1 MDIILHSYT
10 FRDYPLEEALRSA
23 KEFGYSGVE
32 LHQIHFNPT
41 YMDEEL
47 ARCLKL
53 AKTHGVPIAC
63 VDFKTDLIQAD
74 TNAANEAANL
84 LKRGIEACAK
94 RGIKRMNGF
103 TGFLVGPQPSD
114 FGLNGSALAT
124 PELYAQCAERL
135 DLISEVAEEH
145 GVLLT
150 LEIHMNTIHDTVAS
164 TLRLLNLVGSPAL
177 LANPDPGNMYATSA
191 DDRKPAALEP
201 LARRIGYFHLKNCR
215 QRNTAFDYSTP
226 LAEGDIDYCRVLER
240 LPALGY
246 TGPLCIEYVGN
257 GDPHVR
263 AEADIRYLK
272 QTLAWLSDGTSSPS
286 A

>member
-10 FRDYPLEEALRSA
+10 FREYPLEEVFRSA
-23 KEFGYSGVE
+23 KKFGYSGLE

-53 AKTHGVPIAC
+53 AKTYGVPIAC
-63 VDFKTDLIQAD
+63 VDFKADLIQQDAKS
-74 TNAANEAANL
+74 ANEAANL

-103 TGFLVGPQPSD
+103 TGFLVGPQPAD

-124 PELYAQCAERL
+124 PEHYAQCAERL
-135 DLISEVAEEH
+135 DLVSEVAEELD
-145 GVLLT
+145 VLLT
-150 LEIHMNTIHDTVAS
+150 LEIHMNTIHDTVSS
-164 TLRLLNLVGSPAL
+164 TLRLLNLVGSEAL
-177 LANPDPGNMYATSA
+177 LANPDPGNMFATYA
-191 DDRKPAALEP
+191 DDRKPGALEP

-215 QRNTAFDYSTP
+215 QRGTAYDYSVP
-226 LAEGDIDYCRVLER
+226 LAEGDIDFCRVLER

-263 AEADIRYLK
+263 AEADIRYLR
-272 QTLAWLSDGTSSPS
+272 QTLDWLSEGAKAPS
-286 A
+286 K